1 MGGGASAP
9 RQPLQSLSAESVR
22 ELVEGLGPKFVDIA
36 QQLEEN
42 GYDGEILAEASDADL
57 AELFEELEVPKLK
70 QKVLRK
76 KLEGLKE
83 RSGSLDEGPAEGGGV
98 ADERPAESGGAADCP
113 PVVVDT
119 YDCFLSHKRSNCQDI
134 VARVHDRL
142 TDAGYHAFIDRED
155 LEEVPKLTASVRA
168 SQKLVFFMSPQ
179 VFESTWCMLEL

>member
-22 ELVEGLGPKFVDIA
+22 ELVEGLGPKFADIA

-42 GYDGEILAEASDADL
+42 GYDGEILVEASGADL

-98 ADERPAESGGAADCP
+98 ADERPAERAAARRIARRS
-113 PVVVDT
+113 
-119 YDCFLSHKRSNCQDI
+119 LSTH
-134 VARVHDRL
+134 
-142 TDAGYHAFIDRED
+142 T
-155 LEEVPKLTASVRA
+155 TASCRIIAPTARTSSRA
-168 SQKLVFFMSPQ
+168 C
-179 VFESTWCMLEL
+179 TIA